1 MSAKKLQC
9 DKCEAAATIE
19 IKGHIYPW
27 YFCSDHASKLC
38 QALGGTPDEV
48 EAMRIYA

>member
-19 IKGHIYPW
+19 IKGYIYARYLCP
-27 YFCSDHASKLC
+27 DHASKLC
-38 QALGGTPDEV
+38 QVLGGTPDEV
-48 EAMRIYA
+48 AAMKVYA